1 MEPSVAELF
10 RSLAALDDVSP
21 EDVPALLAELERV
34 RVRLWAGVLAPNK
47 GSDSV
52 LPSREPTSCL
62 MTVAEV
68 AAALRFSR
76 AHVYE
81 LVRSGQLTA
90 IRQGRAVRVSAD
102 ALAEW
107 QGTHRTGRFDRS
119 DSVSLPSAHD
129 RQQGEARQT
138 GPGPDP
144 AAVRRPTRSPQGNR
158 GQVGNRR
165 PGDEGTG
172 GPPHRSSG
180 SHRTRQQREAEPNQ
194 GETPRRK
201 NPARG

>member
-1 MEPSVAELF
+1 MEPSVAELL
-10 RSLAALDDVSP
+10 RSLATAEDVSP
-21 EDVPALLAELERV
+21 GDVPAVLAELERV
-34 RVRLWAGVLAPNK
+34 RALLWAGILASRK
-47 GSDSV
+47 SSSSV
-52 LPSREPTSCL
+52 RPSREPASCL
-62 MTVAEV
+62 MTVTEV

-90 IRQGRAVRVSAD
+90 IKQGRAVRVSEE

-107 QGTHRTGRFDRS
+107 QSIHRIGRLDRN
-119 DSVSLPSAHD
+119 DSVSLPSAYD
-129 RQQGEARQT
+129 RQQGEASPT
-138 GPGPDP
+138 GHGPDP

-180 SHRTRQQREAEPNQ
+180 SHRTRQQREEANQ
-194 GETPRRK
+194 SETPRPK

>member
-1 MEPSVAELF
+1 MEPSVAELL
-10 RSLAALDDVSP
+10 RSLAAVDDVSP
-21 EDVPALLAELERV
+21 GDVPALLAELERV
-34 RVRLWAGVLAPNK
+34 RVLLWVGVLAPSK
-47 GSDSV
+47 SSSSV
-52 LPSREPTSCL
+52 RPSREPTLRL

-107 QGTHRTGRFDRS
+107 QAIHRTGRLDRT

-129 RQQGEARQT
+129 RQQGEACPT
-138 GPGPDP
+138 GHGSDP

-172 GPPHRSSG
+172 RPPHRSSG
-180 SHRTRQQREAEPNQ
+180 SHRARQQREAEANQ
-194 GETPRRK
+194 SEAPRRK